1 MNLLDT
7 IALFGAVVLAAPIG
21 LLGIQFVI
29 DGRTLVGIGFLAVA
43 LALVVGSYLKPSLSG
58 IVADPL
64 LDKVTVEEGRDEEAY
79 KD

>member
-21 LLGIQFVI
+21 LLGIEFLV
-29 DGRTLVGIGFLAVA
+29 DGRTLLGIGFLAVA
-43 LALVVGSYLKPSLSG
+43 LALVVGSYLKPSVSG
-58 IVADPL
+58 IVAGTV
-64 LDKVTVEEGRDEEAY
+64 LDRATVDESHDEEAY